1 MDQAEIRVKGKTVK
15 VPAVR
20 IDDRTVIVT
29 GRWLKVAAID
39 DEMCLEG
46 DVVPAPE
53 RFLARLREAE
63 LVADILT
70 FPQRLPETKPKYPYP
85 YEWDN
90 AAAIP
95 ITTYEDWFAKRAATD
110 VRQNVKK
117 SVKRGVST
125 RTVPFD
131 DQLVRGI
138 HDIFNESPIRQG
150 RPFWHYGKDF
160 ETVKRETSHCL
171 DRSEFIGAYCQD
183 ELIGFI
189 KLLYTGK
196 VADVVI
202 IVSKQK
208 HFDKRPTN
216 ALLAKAVEV
225 CVQRRISFLTYAKF
239 SYGNKT
245 NSSLADFKR
254 HHGFE
259 QVLFP
264 RYYIPLTLKGKIA
277 ERLKLYRNLQE
288 MLPEKVIAVLV
299 KARSRLY
306 KGVVL
311 PLRSAQE
318 VKESNL

>member
-1 MDQAEIRVKGKTVK
+1 M
-15 VPAVR
+15 
-20 IDDRTVIVT
+20 
-29 GRWLKVAAID
+29 
-39 DEMCLEG
+39 
-46 DVVPAPE
+46 
-53 RFLARLREAE
+53 
-63 LVADILT
+63 
-70 FPQRLPETKPKYPYP
+70 
-85 YEWDN
+85 
-90 AAAIP
+90 
-95 ITTYEDWFAKRAATD
+95 
-110 VRQNVKK
+110 RQNVKK